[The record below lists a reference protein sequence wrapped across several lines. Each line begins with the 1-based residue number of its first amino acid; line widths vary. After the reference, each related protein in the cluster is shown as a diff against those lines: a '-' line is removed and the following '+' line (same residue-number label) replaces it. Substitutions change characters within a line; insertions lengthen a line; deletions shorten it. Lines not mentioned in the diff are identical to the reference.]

1 MMSESEPT
9 NNQNNE
15 REVVSVSKHGQATIP
30 KRFREKMG
38 IDAPGKVAFRERA
51 SGDIVIEHVPSAAEM
66 RQALI
71 QEGKSVTHQS
81 ATQTLRELRDRDRDK
96 LDELGDRNDE

>member
-1 MMSESEPT
+1 MSESEA
-9 NNQNNE
+9 NGNQNNE

-51 SGDIVIEHVPSAAEM
+51 SGEVVIEHVPSAAEM
-66 RQALI
+66 RDALFN
-71 QEGKSVTHQS
+71 EGKPAGDLS
-81 ATQTLRELRDRDRDK
+81 ATQTLRELRERDK
-96 LDELGDRNDE
+96 RERDELGDRSDE